1 MALAFSLQNVQ
12 FRRLGRRPRHS
23 LLPCDRDL
31 LSGIVYPL
39 LEWHIVFKIGSF
51 SLRRRLCHGRF
62 RCSRGGGSLA
72 IEKPDAICDHF
83 SHFALLAILSL
94 VRTDLQPPFH
104 RHQPALA
111 EMLCD
116 LLGQLAPCDDIDKI
130 CSSLPCW
137 LTKGRSTASVK
148 LATGCPLGT

>member
-31 LSGIVYPL
+31 PSGIVYPL
-39 LEWHIVFKIGSF
+39 LECRRARMKLRVPPLTLRPSPSRERETLLAPPEPQLKWHIVFMIGSF
-51 SLRRRLCHGRF
+51 SLRRRLCHCRLC
-62 RCSRGGGSLA
+62 CSRGGGSLA

-83 SHFALLAILSL
+83 RHFALLAILSL

-104 RHQPALA
+104 PHH
-111 EMLCD
+111 
-116 LLGQLAPCDDIDKI
+116 
-130 CSSLPCW
+130 
-137 LTKGRSTASVK
+137 
-148 LATGCPLGT
+148 